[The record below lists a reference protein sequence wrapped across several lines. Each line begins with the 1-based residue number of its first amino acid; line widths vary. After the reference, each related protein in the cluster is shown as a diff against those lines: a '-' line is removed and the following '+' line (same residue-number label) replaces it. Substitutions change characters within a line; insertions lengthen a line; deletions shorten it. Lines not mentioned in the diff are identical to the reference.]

1 MFKMKSVVVLVG
13 LLTAGTAFAKDK
25 ATEKAADKAVTMGAM
40 EYAIDPSH
48 SEVGFG
54 VKHMMISTVKGRFN
68 KFEGKFNFDEATG
81 KLSDIDVKI
90 DANSI
95 DTNDAKRD
103 EHLKNED
110 FFDTKNFPTLVFKSE
125 KIEMSG
131 KKPKKAIGTLTI
143 RGKSQ
148 KVTLNLDYKGAV
160 TDPMGNQKI
169 GFAATT
175 EINRKDFGV
184 SWNKTLDKGGLA
196 VGEKVTIHI
205 EGEAVKAKK
214 EVAGQ

>member
-1 MFKMKSVVVLVG
+1 MLNMKKAMVLVA
-13 LLTAGTAFAKDK
+13 LLASATAFGQAKGK
-25 ATEKAADKAVTMGAM
+25 PADKAMAPAGM
-40 EYAIDPSH
+40 DYMIDSSH

-54 VKHMMISTVKGRFN
+54 VNHMMISTVKGRFN

-81 KLSDIDVKI
+81 KLNDIDVKI
-90 DANSI
+90 DAASI

-110 FFDTKNFPTLVFKSE
+110 FFDVKTFPTIVFKSE
-125 KIEMSG
+125 KIDMAG
-131 KKPKKAIGTLTI
+131 KKPKKAHGMLTI

-160 TDPMGNQKI
+160 VDPMGNQKI

-184 SWNKTLDKGGLA
+184 NWNKTLDKGGLA
-196 VGEKVTIHI
+196 VGEKVKITI
-205 EGEAVKAKK
+205 EGEAVRAKK